1 MFYIITFKEKT
12 EKVRYVLVQNIN
24 QQNVGKK
31 KKLDVNFC
39 ISFLG
44 PPWQSHSDSV
54 A

>member
-31 KKLDVNFC
+31 KKAGC
-39 ISFLG
+39 EFLY
-44 PPWQSHSDSV
+44 
-54 A
+54 

>member
-31 KKLDVNFC
+31 KKSLALFRAP
-39 ISFLG
+39 SRAG
-44 PPWQSHSDSV
+44 REGGAPR
-54 A
+54 